1 MYITMGTAV
10 YGYISYEFVGLSEAH
25 PACQE
30 SAVGLLFFY
39 MLSHIVRITLQR
51 DAVPLPTCKP
61 AFELP
66 LCLQVLGRLR
76 DCVRY
81 LHRMRQVCQEIQ
93 AVSRKCV
100 KKMCQ
105 EIQYLHRMRRSIFWF
120 LPWRPLT
127 LSKIRESIRT
137 HEAIAYAAPWPHVDI
152 NIRTTK
158 TMRLHMRKLHHI
170 DIIRRVVLL

>member
-1 MYITMGTAV
+1 
-10 YGYISYEFVGLSEAH
+10 
-25 PACQE
+25 
-30 SAVGLLFFY
+30 

-66 LCLQVLGRLR
+66 LCLQVLGRLC

-81 LHRMRQVCQEIQ
+81 LHGL
-93 AVSRKCV
+93 SKNCV
-100 KKMCQ
+100 KKFRQCQESVKKLCQ
-105 EIQYLHRMRRSIFWF
+105 EIQYLHRMWRYIFWF

-127 LSKIRESIRT
+127 LSKIREPIRT

-170 DIIRRVVLL
+170 DIIRRVVLSQVES

>member
-10 YGYISYEFVGLSEAH
+10 YGYICYEFLGLSEAH

-81 LHRMRQVCQEIQ
+81 LHRMRQVCQEI
-93 AVSRKCV
+93 VSRNSGSV

-105 EIQYLHRMRRSIFWF
+105 ENVSRNSIPAQDATIHF
-120 LPWRPLT
+120 LVLA
-127 LSKIRESIRT
+127 LASIDLQQN
-137 HEAIAYAAPWPHVDI
+137 P
-152 NIRTTK
+152 
-158 TMRLHMRKLHHI
+158 
-170 DIIRRVVLL
+170 

>member
-1 MYITMGTAV
+1 
-10 YGYISYEFVGLSEAH
+10 
-25 PACQE
+25 
-30 SAVGLLFFY
+30 
-39 MLSHIVRITLQR
+39 MLSHTCIVRITLQR

-127 LSKIRESIRT
+127 LSKIREPIRT

-170 DIIRRVVLL
+170 DIIRRVVLSQVES